1 LQSLEP
7 HNLKEEQKQARVK
20 WYKEMLEKFDGGR
33 SNSTYNI
40 VTGDE
45 TWIYSYEAEIKP
57 QSTVWVIQSE
67 PKPTKV
73 VRSRSASK
81 KMIISSEKRVML
93 QLLH

>member
-1 LQSLEP
+1 
-7 HNLKEEQKQARVK
+7 
-20 WYKEMLEKFDGGR
+20 
-33 SNSTYNI
+33 
-40 VTGDE
+40 
-45 TWIYSYEAEIKP
+45 
-57 QSTVWVIQSE
+57 VIQSE